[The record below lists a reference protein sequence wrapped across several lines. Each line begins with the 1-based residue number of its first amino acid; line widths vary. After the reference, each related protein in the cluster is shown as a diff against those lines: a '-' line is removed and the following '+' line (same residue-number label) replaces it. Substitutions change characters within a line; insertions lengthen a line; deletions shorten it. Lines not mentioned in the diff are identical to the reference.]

1 MRVFLQAIFGQLLL
15 NAFIIWRGY
24 RVFPPRSIGRRLFF
38 LFFMIELLLYFLGY
52 FFYKDLPD
60 GIFLPIMMVCN
71 TWYIAS
77 IYIAIGLLV
86 LDLARVTIRN
96 FRKSGTNHESPLPQT
111 PPKEENHSKVDLQ
124 FNFDYVDTP
133 DVRQKQAVIA
143 GCSLLRGNE
152 ANAISLHSPKRRIQ
166 FSIIVVFVAG
176 LMIKGYHDAVY
187 PVVRHLELHIP
198 KSVEGRDSLTIVM
211 MSDLHIG
218 EAIGKKHV
226 QRFVELS
233 NAEQPDLVVIAGDI
247 LDYESRFAEKARIEE
262 DLQRLNAPLG
272 VYMTLGNH
280 EYRANR
286 FAKLRWIEKTGGILL
301 VDSTVM
307 PDSTFYLIGRDD
319 ATNLGRASL
328 ETLMQGVDS
337 DKPVIVV
344 DHQPIFAQ
352 DVINNQCDLGLFG
365 HTHNGQYWPFPLLF
379 KLVYEFSYGY
389 FLRENT
395 HLYVSSGIGFA
406 GPPYRIGT
414 RSEMVVIQL
423 RIEN

>member
-1 MRVFLQAIFGQLLL
+1 MRFFLQAIYGQLFL
-15 NAFIIWRGY
+15 NAYIIRRGY
-24 RVFPPRSIGRRLFF
+24 QALSPKRMCRRIFVLCFI
-38 LFFMIELLLYFLGY
+38 IELLLYFTGF

-60 GIFLPIMMVCN
+60 NILLPIMLVCN

-77 IYIAIGLLV
+77 MYIAMGLLG
-86 LDLARVTIRN
+86 LDLVRFIIKKCRWHSLYID
-96 FRKSGTNHESPLPQT
+96 KHQT
-111 PPKEENHSKVDLQ
+111 KIKL
-124 FNFDYVDTP
+124 
-133 DVRQKQAVIA
+133 
-143 GCSLLRGNE
+143 SL
-152 ANAISLHSPKRRIQ
+152 
-166 FSIIVVFVAG
+166 FIIFVFVVTG
-176 LMIKGYHDAVY
+176 MMIKAYHNAVY
-187 PVVRHLELHIP
+187 PVVRHVDIHIP
-198 KSVEGRDSLTIVM
+198 KVLEGRDSLTIVL

-218 EAIGKKHV
+218 EAIGKKQV
-226 QRFVELS
+226 QRFVELC
-233 NAEQPDLVVIAGDI
+233 NAEHPDLIVIAGDI

-319 ATNLGRASL
+319 ATNLGRVSL
-328 ETLMQGVDS
+328 ESLMQGVDLS
-337 DKPVIVV
+337 KPVIVV
-344 DHQPIFAQ
+344 DHQPTFAQ
-352 DVINNQCDLGLFG
+352 DVINNQCDVGLFG

-414 RSEMVVIQL
+414 RSELVVIQL